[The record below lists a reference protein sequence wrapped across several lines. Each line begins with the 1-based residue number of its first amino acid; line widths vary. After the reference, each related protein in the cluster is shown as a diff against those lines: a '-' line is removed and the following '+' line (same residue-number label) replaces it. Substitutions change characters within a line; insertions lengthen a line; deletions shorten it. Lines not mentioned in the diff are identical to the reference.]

1 MVLHEFIENYL
12 RENHPHTN
20 HIEQEKITNAIKAG
34 YYFAKGASQ
43 SNSESLDNTDID
55 FSDDKNNWLL
65 NQLYAKAKQIFE
77 AKDLDWS
84 EKYDMIFSDKI
95 SSRVNHLFDYADP
108 DTSYEEDVTAFMNAF
123 GEYVEDKNRLN
134 KYSISGE

>member
-1 MVLHEFIENYL
+1 MVLHEFIDNYIM
-12 RENHPHTN
+12 ENHPLIADIHKN
-20 HIEQEKITNAIKAG
+20 YIAEAIKAG
-34 YYFAKGASQ
+34 YYFAKGESQ

-65 NQLYAKAKQIFE
+65 NQLYAKAEQIFE
-77 AKDLDWS
+77 AKDLEWS

-95 SSRVNHLFDYADP
+95 SSRVNHLFDWYDP

-123 GEYVEDKNRLN
+123 REYVKDKNKLN